1 VKQLII
7 SESFSRELKM
17 KRRVELDTDV
27 RTAAKKIGISPA
39 TLSRCE
45 NGSLPDLLTYAALCK
60 WLGQSMDSFI
70 AYKGSS
76 KKK

>member
-1 VKQLII
+1 
-7 SESFSRELKM
+7 
-17 KRRVELDTDV
+17 LDTDV